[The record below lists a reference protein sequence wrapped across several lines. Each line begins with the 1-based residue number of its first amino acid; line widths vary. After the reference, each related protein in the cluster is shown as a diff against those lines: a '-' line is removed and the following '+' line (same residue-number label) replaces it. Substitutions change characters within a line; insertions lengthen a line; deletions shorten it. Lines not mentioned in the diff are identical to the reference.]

1 MTSAALFAFS
11 SLSVPFFLSFCCCLT
26 DSCCLLD
33 VINLIV
39 FTKVNKPMETKFS
52 SSCLVPRRPLY
63 KLDRGTR
70 GVVGLL
76 QSETF
81 DHEAVRALFSHC
93 SPTKGNGTKETRH
106 TYTQIPWVRFLQYK
120 AI

>member
-1 MTSAALFAFS
+1 MTSPAHTL
-11 SLSVPFFLSFCCCLT
+11 
-26 DSCCLLD
+26 
-33 VINLIV
+33 
-39 FTKVNKPMETKFS
+39 FTKVHRPMERKFR

-76 QSETF
+76 QSESF

-93 SPTKGNGTKETRH
+93 STTKGNGTKETRQ
-106 TYTQIPWVRFLQYK
+106 TYKQ
-120 AI
+120 